1 MIKGKLGNM
10 MKQAQKM
17 QQDLKKIQD
26 ELATLE
32 VVGEA
37 SGGKVR
43 VTLTCN
49 NMIEKVWIDPSIFTR
64 QEEDLELLQDVLKL
78 AINDGIQKAKQLS
91 DSRMESVTSSIS
103 LPPGL

>member
-1 MIKGKLGNM
+1 

-37 SGGKVR
+37 SGGKVKA
-43 VTLTCN
+43 TLTCN
-49 NMIEKVWIDPSIFTR
+49 NIIERVWIDPSIFTR

-78 AINDGIQKAKQLS
+78 AINGGIQKAKQLS
-91 DSRMESVTSSIS
+91 DSRMESVTSGIS

>member
-10 MKQAQKM
+10 VKQAQKM
-17 QQDLKKIQD
+17 QQELKKIQD

-37 SGGKVR
+37 SGGKVKA
-43 VTLTCN
+43 TLTCN
-49 NMIEKVWIDPSIFTR
+49 NIIERVWIDPSMFTG
-64 QEEDLELLQDVLKL
+64 QEEDLELLQDLVKL
-78 AINDGIQKAKQLS
+78 AINDGLHKAKQLS
-91 DSRMESVTSSIS
+91 DSKMASVTSGIS

>member
-10 MKQAQKM
+10 VKQAQKM
-17 QQDLKKIQD
+17 QQELKKIQD

-37 SGGKVR
+37 SGGKVK

-49 NMIEKVWIDPSIFTR
+49 NVTEKVSIDPVMFAG
-64 QEEDLELLQDVLKL
+64 QEEDLELLQDLIKL
-78 AINDGIQKAKQLS
+78 AINDGLKKAKQLS
-91 DSRMESVTSSIS
+91 DSKMESVTSGIS
-103 LPPGL
+103 LPPGF

>member
-1 MIKGKLGNM
+1 MV
-10 MKQAQKM
+10 KQAQKM

-37 SGGKVR
+37 SGGKVK

-49 NMIEKVWIDPSIFTR
+49 NVTEKVSIDPSMFTG
-64 QEEDLELLQDVLKL
+64 QEEDLELLQDLLKL
-78 AINDGIQKAKQLS
+78 AINDGLKKAKQLS
-91 DSRMESVTSSIS
+91 DRRMESVTSGIS
-103 LPPGL
+103 FPPGF

>member
-10 MKQAQKM
+10 MKQAQRM

-26 ELATLE
+26 ELATLK

-37 SGGKVR
+37 SGGRVK

-49 NMIEKVWIDPSIFTR
+49 KPWSFEAYI
-64 QEEDLELLQDVLKL
+64 
-78 AINDGIQKAKQLS
+78 
-91 DSRMESVTSSIS
+91 
-103 LPPGL
+103 

>member
-64 QEEDLELLQDVLKL
+64 QEGDLVLLQYVLEL

-91 DSRMESVTSSIS
+91 DSRMESVTSGIS

>member
-10 MKQAQKM
+10 VKQAQKM
-17 QQDLKKIQD
+17 QQELKKIQD

-37 SGGKVR
+37 SGGKVK

-49 NMIEKVWIDPSIFTR
+49 NVTEKVSIDPSMFAG
-64 QEEDLELLQDVLKL
+64 QEEDLELLQDLLKL
-78 AINDGIQKAKQLS
+78 AINDGLKKAKQLS
-91 DSRMESVTSSIS
+91 DSKMESVTSGIS
-103 LPPGL
+103 LPPGF

>member
-37 SGGKVR
+37 SGGKVK

-49 NMIEKVWIDPSIFTR
+49 NIMERIRIDPSMFTG
-64 QEEDLELLQDVLKL
+64 QEEDLELLQDVLKI
-78 AINDGIQKAKQLS
+78 AINDGLQRAKRLS
-91 DSRMESVTSSIS
+91 DSRMESVTSGISI
-103 LPPGL
+103 PPGF

>member
-37 SGGKVR
+37 SGGKVK

-49 NMIEKVWIDPSIFTR
+49 NIIERIRIDPSMFTG

-78 AINDGIQKAKQLS
+78 AINYGLEKAKQLS
-91 DSRMESVTSSIS
+91 DSRMESVTSGISI
-103 LPPGL
+103 PPGL

>member
-37 SGGKVR
+37 SGGKVQ

-49 NMIEKVWIDPSIFTR
+49 NIMERIRIDPSMFTG

-78 AINDGIQKAKQLS
+78 AINDGLQKAKQLS
-91 DSRMESVTSSIS
+91 DSRMESVTSGISI
-103 LPPGL
+103 PPGF

>member
-10 MKQAQKM
+10 MKQAQRM

-91 DSRMESVTSSIS
+91 DSRMKSVTSSIS

>member
-1 MIKGKLGNM
+1 MIKGKLGKM

-37 SGGKVR
+37 S
-43 VTLTCN
+43 
-49 NMIEKVWIDPSIFTR
+49 
-64 QEEDLELLQDVLKL
+64 EE
-78 AINDGIQKAKQLS
+78 S
-91 DSRMESVTSSIS
+91 
-103 LPPGL
+103 

>member
-10 MKQAQKM
+10 VKQAQKM
-17 QQDLKKIQD
+17 QQELKKIQD

-37 SGGKVR
+37 SGGKVK

-49 NMIEKVWIDPSIFTR
+49 NVTEKVSIDPSMFAG
-64 QEEDLELLQDVLKL
+64 QEEDLELLQDLIKL
-78 AINDGIQKAKQLS
+78 AINDGLKKAKQLS
-91 DSRMESVTSSIS
+91 DSKMESVTSGIS
-103 LPPGL
+103 LPPGF

>member
-32 VVGEA
+32 VIGEA
-37 SGGKVR
+37 SGGKVK
-43 VTLTCN
+43 VILTCDN
-49 NMIEKVWIDPSIFTR
+49 KTEKVFIDPSMFTG
-64 QEEDLELLQDVLKL
+64 QEEDLELLQDLLKL
-78 AINDGIQKAKQLS
+78 AINDGLKKAKQLS
-91 DSRMESVTSSIS
+91 DSKMESVTSGIS
-103 LPPGL
+103 LPPGF

>member
-1 MIKGKLGNM
+1 MFDGPLQEM

-37 SGGKVR
+37 SGGKVK
-43 VTLTCN
+43 VILTCN
-49 NMIEKVWIDPSIFTR
+49 NITEKVSIDPSMFTG
-64 QEEDLELLQDVLKL
+64 QEDDLELLQDLLKL
-78 AINDGIQKAKQLS
+78 AINDGLQKAKQLS
-91 DSRMESVTSSIS
+91 DSRMESVTAGIS
-103 LPPGL
+103 LPPGF

>member
-10 MKQAQKM
+10 VKQAQKM

-37 SGGKVR
+37 SGGKVK
-43 VTLTCN
+43 VTLTCSN
-49 NMIEKVWIDPSIFTR
+49 VAEKVSINPSMFTG
-64 QEEDLELLQDVLKL
+64 QEEDLELLQDLLKL
-78 AINDGIQKAKQLS
+78 AINDGLKKAKQLS
-91 DSRMESVTSSIS
+91 DSKMESVTSGIS
-103 LPPGL
+103 LPPGF

>member
-10 MKQAQKM
+10 VKQAQKM
-17 QQDLKKIQD
+17 QQELKKIQD

-37 SGGKVR
+37 SGGKVK

-49 NMIEKVWIDPSIFTR
+49 NVTEKVSSDPSMCAG
-64 QEEDLELLQDVLKL
+64 QEEALELLQDLIKL
-78 AINDGIQKAKQLS
+78 AINDGLKKAKQLS
-91 DSRMESVTSSIS
+91 DSKMESVTSGIS
-103 LPPGL
+103 LPPGF